1 MLTYISYVKAF
12 FSVVVFNC
20 IQPVNWSSCA
30 PVHVWVPPYIN
41 DFMVFVSQ
49 EPYQSEAD
57 YLNKK

>member
-1 MLTYISYVKAF
+1 MLTYISYIKGF

-41 DFMVFVSQ
+41 DLMVFVSQ
-49 EPYQSEAD
+49 EPYQLEAD

>member
-1 MLTYISYVKAF
+1 MLTYISYIKGF

-41 DFMVFVSQ
+41 DLSVFVSQ
-49 EPYQSEAD
+49 KPYQLEAD